1 MVKLAIL
8 SFKFSLLSFLVEY
21 KFDTFE
27 NSVGNLLIKLR
38 RTDKKIVHNMTRRKK
53 RPEDNKLQRESKAEV
68 KSSNT
73 YYSEEEIE
81 KHSH

>member
-38 RTDKKIVHNMTRRKK
+38 RTGRKNCSQYDRKK

>member
-1 MVKLAIL
+1 
-8 SFKFSLLSFLVEY
+8 
-21 KFDTFE
+21 
-27 NSVGNLLIKLR
+27 
-38 RTDKKIVHNMTRRKK
+38 MTRKKK

>member
-38 RTDKKIVHNMTRRKK
+38 RTGRKIVHHMTRRKM

>member
-21 KFDTFE
+21 NFDTFE

-38 RTDKKIVHNMTRRKK
+38 RTGRKNCSQYDTGEKAPRR
-53 RPEDNKLQRESKAEV
+53 
-68 KSSNT
+68 
-73 YYSEEEIE
+73 
-81 KHSH
+81 

>member
-38 RTDKKIVHNMTRRKK
+38 RTDRKNWPQYDTEEKAPRR
-53 RPEDNKLQRESKAEV
+53 
-68 KSSNT
+68 
-73 YYSEEEIE
+73 
-81 KHSH
+81 